1 MRFLI
6 VYRFILSDMSFLAM
20 GTTQTGVF
28 GRRSAWPF
36 GHHVASQ
43 GMNKIAV
50 EMEKRM
56 GYLWNGTRSSATVL
70 SARAKSVGASSGPL
84 LDQDNATN
92 SEEKEVYPG
101 IFEGFWSWRGYTIR
115 YHRSGSTGQP
125 ILCVH
130 GFGGNVD
137 HFRKN
142 LSKLGEKHRAFAVD
156 LLGYGY
162 SSKPDP
168 RKDEVNSIYNFDTW
182 SDQLIDFI
190 DSKIGGE
197 RTCIT
202 CNSVGGIAGLE
213 ASIKAPEKITSVQV
227 MNISLRM
234 LHIEKQPELL
244 KPFVKLLQ
252 NTLRT
257 SALGPLF
264 FKQIATKDGVRNVLR
279 QCYSDPN
286 AVTDELVD
294 VILKPGLEHGA
305 VDVFLDFISYSG
317 GPLPET
323 LLKQCPVP
331 VSVVWGEDDPWEK
344 IEWGREF
351 VHYPSVEEF
360 ISIPNTGHCP
370 MDENPDAVNPII
382 EKWAARHS

>member
-1 MRFLI
+1 
-6 VYRFILSDMSFLAM
+6 
-20 GTTQTGVF
+20 
-28 GRRSAWPF
+28 
-36 GHHVASQ
+36 
-43 GMNKIAV
+43 
-50 EMEKRM
+50 
-56 GYLWNGTRSSATVL
+56 
-70 SARAKSVGASSGPL
+70 
-84 LDQDNATN
+84 
-92 SEEKEVYPG
+92 
-101 IFEGFWSWRGYTIR
+101 
-115 YHRSGSTGQP
+115 
-125 ILCVH
+125 
-130 GFGGNVD
+130 VD
-137 HFRKN
+137 HFRNN
-142 LSKLGEKHRAFAVD
+142 LSKLGEKHRAFAID

-168 RKDEVNSIYNFDTW
+168 RKAEVNSIYNFATW
-182 SDQLIDFI
+182 SDQLLDFI
-190 DSKIGGE
+190 DDKIGE
-197 RTCIT
+197 RTCLT

-213 ASIKAPEKITSVQV
+213 AAIKAPEKITSVQV

-234 LHIEKQPELL
+234 LHIEKQPKLL
-244 KPFVKLLQ
+244 KPFVSLLQ
-252 NTLRT
+252 KTLRT

-279 QCYSDPN
+279 QCYSDPS

-294 VILKPGLEHGA
+294 IILNPGLEHGA

-317 GPLPET
+317 GPLPE
-323 LLKQCPVP
+323 KQLEKCPVP

-382 EKWAARHS
+382 ESWAARHS